1 MWTNRGQGD
10 PVGAIITATI
20 VAIIS
25 MLGIY
30 LFSEFNQTVTI
41 TGSLAGSGEELLID
55 AADVVVLAVG
65 GTGIAV
71 TALLILRGIG
81 P

>member
-10 PVGAIITATI
+10 PVGAIVTATI

-25 MLGIY
+25 ILGIY

-71 TALLILRGIG
+71 TALLILRGVG